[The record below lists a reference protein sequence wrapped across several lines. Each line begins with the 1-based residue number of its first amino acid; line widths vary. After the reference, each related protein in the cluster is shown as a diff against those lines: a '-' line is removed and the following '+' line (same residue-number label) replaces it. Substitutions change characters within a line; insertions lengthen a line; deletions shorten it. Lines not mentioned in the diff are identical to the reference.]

1 VVAMDPTV
9 LMNLDEQVR
18 AWPDMADSD
27 IASALFSE
35 YGFEAEVETTSISH
49 QEIQTKTIQRGTDI
63 QFLQMLA
70 KRNGYECY
78 VETSLSGGSARATGH
93 FHKPK
98 VDERPQGVLTVNM
111 GEATN
116 INSFKARY
124 DMLKP
129 VIAKATG
136 LEIESQSD
144 QPAMAEGASLKDLG
158 KSPAAMSDRPRRVLL
173 SGTGLA
179 GTGELQTYAQAVVDE
194 SSWAITAEGEL
205 NTAAYGGILRAKSPV
220 LVRGAGKQFSGLY
233 YVEKVLHVFAGEGQ
247 GYVQRFA
254 LRRNALGLTK
264 REDFSEDAQIR
275 L

>member
-1 VVAMDPTV
+1 
-9 LMNLDEQVR
+9 
-18 AWPDMADSD
+18 
-27 IASALFSE
+27 
-35 YGFEAEVETTSISH
+35 
-49 QEIQTKTIQRGTDI
+49 
-63 QFLQMLA
+63 
-70 KRNGYECY
+70 
-78 VETSLSGGSARATGH
+78 
-93 FHKPK
+93 
-98 VDERPQGVLTVNM
+98 VDERPQGVLSVNM
-111 GEATN
+111 ADATN

-129 VIAKATG
+129 VIAQATG

-144 QPAMAEGASLKDLG
+144 QPARAEGASLKDLG

-179 GTGELQTYAQAVVDE
+179 GAGELQTYAQAVVDE
-194 SSWAITAEGEL
+194 SFWAITAEGEL

-247 GYVQRFA
+247 GYIQRFS

-264 REDFSEDAQIR
+264 REDFSDDAQNR